1 MSVGILKE
9 WVIRDTIRSVAITRK
24 IHDSYSISTLSL
36 MTREKVFA
44 REIARSVEVMD
55 VIRDILKFLSC
66 FQFNFWNWQN
76 FFSIFSTLLSIK
88 GDSSKFGLNSSGKNS
103 YFVN

>member
-1 MSVGILKE
+1 VSVRILKE

-44 REIARSVEVMD
+44 REIAGSVEAMD
-55 VIRDILKFLSC
+55 VVRDILKFLSC
-66 FQFNFWNWQN
+66 FQFNYWNWQN
-76 FFSIFSTLLSIK
+76 FISIFSTFLSIK
-88 GDSSKFGLNSSGKNS
+88 GYSSKFGLNSCGKNS